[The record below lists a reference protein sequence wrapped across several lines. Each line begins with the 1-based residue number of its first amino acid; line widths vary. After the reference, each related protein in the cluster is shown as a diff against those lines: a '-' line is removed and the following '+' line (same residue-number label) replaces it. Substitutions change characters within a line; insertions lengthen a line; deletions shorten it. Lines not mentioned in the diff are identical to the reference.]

1 VVWSRDFDARAAARS
16 TSARD
21 VVLAFDEALGRAMAD
36 LVAVS
41 LRDTPPPR

>member
-1 VVWSRDFDARAAARS
+1 
-16 TSARD
+16 
-21 VVLAFDEALGRAMAD
+21 VLAFDEALGRAMAD